1 VRQWR
6 ADVETDGVAVAVL
19 VQNHGSRSAVGG
31 DQATPDRRESGS
43 IEIRRGRR
51 ALETLV
57 EPCLELARMALDHVE
72 VRLPPG
78 REPPAS
84 LQGIGHG
91 HLDAGAP

>member
-1 VRQWR
+1 MAAGPLSVAIRR
-6 ADVETDGVAVAVL
+6 LPTGV
-19 VQNHGSRSAVGG
+19 NPG
-31 DQATPDRRESGS
+31 T